1 MGRASAE
8 RGRNEHAGAGLG
20 IEFRHLRYFLAV
32 SEELHFGRAA
42 QKLHISQPPLSQAIR
57 KLEAELGVQLFER
70 TSRVVKLTEAGR
82 IFAEEAG
89 VALVPLVYE
98 DGWARGIVARRPLDV
113 PVSMPPTVLGWRADV
128 PEPLRPFGENA
139 CAVAREFRAADRN

>member
-1 MGRASAE
+1 MQQLVAVSPASGRRVGSGVGRASAD
-8 RGRNEHAGAGLG
+8 RGPDEQARAGLA

-42 QKLHISQPPLSQAIR
+42 RKLHISQPPLSQAIR

-82 IFAEEAG
+82 I
-89 VALVPLVYE
+89 
-98 DGWARGIVARRPLDV
+98 
-113 PVSMPPTVLGWRADV
+113 SMPEQQSIRVSRSPSPRPSLPW
-128 PEPLRPFGENA
+128 PER
-139 CAVAREFRAADRN
+139 CS